1 MREQLV
7 QYIDLLFAGT
17 PDSDEMKQEILQNT
31 LDRFDDLV
39 AHGKTPEAAY
49 RLSISGIGDISEILG
64 STRQSVNISNC
75 TQNTE
80 NENLQ
85 TETIGNRNLRA
96 IGIALY
102 ILCAI
107 PLFLLC
113 DLGYETLGLTL
124 TILLVAVATYI
135 MIITGKNEP
144 ENEEQHEQTQAPE
157 SALKN
162 SISKFYGAVTLAV
175 YLIVSFSTGAWYIT
189 WLIFPISGCIKGLIN
204 AVIDL
209 KEACRHEN

>member
-39 AHGKTPEAAY
+39 AQGKTPEAAY

-64 STRQSVNISNC
+64 STRQSDNISNC
-75 TQNTE
+75 AQNTE

-96 IGIALY
+96 IGITLY

>member
-39 AHGKTPEAAY
+39 AQGKTPEAAY

-144 ENEEQHEQTQAPE
+144 EKEEQHEQTQAPE

>member
-17 PDSDEMKQEILQNT
+17 ADSDEMKQEILQNT

-39 AHGKTPEAAY
+39 AQGKTPEAAY

-64 STRQSVNISNC
+64 STYQSVNISRC

-80 NENLQ
+80 NENLH
-85 TETIGNRNLRA
+85 TETIRNRNLRA

-144 ENEEQHEQTQAPE
+144 EKEEHHEQTQAPE

-162 SISKFYGAVTLAV
+162 SISKFCGAVTLAV

-209 KEACRHEN
+209 KEACSHEN

>member
-39 AHGKTPEAAY
+39 AQGKTPEAAY

-64 STRQSVNISNC
+64 STYQSVNISKC
-75 TQNTE
+75 TQITE
-80 NENLQ
+80 NEKLQ

-102 ILCAI
+102 IICAI

-144 ENEEQHEQTQAPE
+144 EKEEQHEQTQAPE

>member
-17 PDSDEMKQEILQNT
+17 ADSDEMKQEILQNT

-39 AHGKTPEAAY
+39 THGKTPEAAY

-64 STRQSVNISNC
+64 STHQSDNTSNY
-75 TQNTE
+75 TQIPE
-80 NENLQ
+80 NEELQ
-85 TETIGNRNLRA
+85 TETINSKNLRA
-96 IGIALY
+96 LGIALY
-102 ILCAI
+102 IICAI

-113 DLGYETLGLTL
+113 DLGFETLGLTL

-135 MIITGKNEP
+135 MIITGKKEP
-144 ENEEQHEQTQAPE
+144 EKEEHHKDTQTPE
-157 SALKN
+157 NALKN
-162 SISKFYGAVTLAV
+162 SINKFCSAVTLAV

-189 WLIFPISGCIKGLIN
+189 WLIFPISGCIKGLID

-209 KEACRHEN
+209 KEACSHEN

>member
-17 PDSDEMKQEILQNT
+17 ADSDEMKQEILQNT

-39 AHGKTPEAAY
+39 AQGKTPEAAY

-64 STRQSVNISNC
+64 STYQSVNISKC

-80 NENLQ
+80 NENLD
-85 TETIGNRNLRA
+85 TETIRNRNLRA

-144 ENEEQHEQTQAPE
+144 EKEEHHEQTQAPE

-162 SISKFYGAVTLAV
+162 SISKFCGAVTLAV

-209 KEACRHEN
+209 KEACSHEN

>member
-17 PDSDEMKQEILQNT
+17 ADSDEMKQEILQNT

-39 AHGKTPEAAY
+39 AQGKTPEAAY

-75 TQNTE
+75 TQNTD

-144 ENEEQHEQTQAPE
+144 EKEEHHEQTQAPE

-162 SISKFYGAVTLAV
+162 SISKFCGAVTLAV

-209 KEACRHEN
+209 KEACSHEN

>member
-39 AHGKTPEAAY
+39 AQGKTPEAAY

-64 STRQSVNISNC
+64 STRQSDNISNC
-75 TQNTE
+75 AQNTE
-80 NENLQ
+80 KENLK

>member
-39 AHGKTPEAAY
+39 AQGKTPEAAY

-209 KEACRHEN
+209 KEACSHEN